1 MVLALTAL
9 RIVLTRSRRRA
20 ASDDPN
26 DPQNWSPVK
35 KNIQLLV
42 LTMASFVPDF
52 CSGLGI
58 ASLFNLA
65 ETFNTTTTEINNLTS
80 NWSIFLLGPGGV
92 VAVFFIK
99 RFGRLPVLFW
109 SQVIGLGFLIGCAV
123 SPDLK
128 TFAAMRC
135 LTAFFSTAPQCVG
148 LWTVCDLFPF
158 HLQARKLNLWTM
170 VRFRHFW
177 PRLPAGS

>member
-1 MVLALTAL
+1 
-9 RIVLTRSRRRA
+9 
-20 ASDDPN
+20 
-26 DPQNWSPVK
+26 
-35 KNIQLLV
+35 
-42 LTMASFVPDF
+42 MASFVPDF

-65 ETFNTTTTEINNLTS
+65 ETFDTTTTEINNLTS

-170 VRFRHFW
+170 VRFRQFW
-177 PRLPAGS
+177 PCLPAWKLNLSN